1 MTQHALVTGATG
13 FIGSR
18 IVAELGRRAITARTL
33 SRRPLAGVDA
43 RIGDLVRPE
52 TLANLCDGIDTV
64 VHCAGFAHAQENGC
78 DGFEARHRAIN
89 YHGTLNLLE
98 VAGQAGVQRFV
109 LLSSVKALATPGDQQ
124 IDERFPGEP
133 DSPYGRAK
141 RAAEV
146 AAFEA
151 GSRYGMQIVVLRLAM
166 VYGAGDRGNLRRMVE
181 GVRAGWFPPLPD
193 TGNHR
198 SLVHIDDAVEAIL
211 LAMSHP
217 AAAGGCFVV
226 ASDEAPSGAE
236 LYDAIR
242 RMLARPVPSWR
253 VPPPILW
260 FAGAAA
266 DRISRAIRKPLP
278 VSSEMVDRLLGSAW
292 YCSARISR
300 ELGWHARV
308 PLSRGLLDYL
318 APRHPT

>member
-1 MTQHALVTGATG
+1 MTQHVLVTGATG

-18 IVAELGRRAITARTL
+18 VIAELNRRQVATRTL
-33 SRRPLAGVDA
+33 SRRPLERADA
-43 RIGDLVRPE
+43 RIGDLARPE
-52 TLANLCDGIDTV
+52 TLTGLCDGIDTV
-64 VHCAGFAHAQENGC
+64 VHCAGFAHAHESGHEA
-78 DGFEARHRAIN
+78 FEAQHEAIN
-89 YHGTLNLLE
+89 HRGTRSLLDI
-98 VAGQAGVQRFV
+98 ASRAGVRRFV
-109 LLSSVKALATPGDQQ
+109 LLSSVKALATPGDRL
-124 IDERFPGEP
+124 IDEGFPGEP

-141 RAAEV
+141 RTAEA

-151 GSRYGMQIVVLRLAM
+151 SGRYGMQVVVLRLAM

-217 AAAGGCFVV
+217 GAAGGCFIV
-226 ASDEAPSGAE
+226 AAEEAPSGAE

-242 RMLARPVPSWR
+242 RMLGRPAPSWR
-253 VPPPILW
+253 IPASVLRS
-260 FAGAAA
+260 AGTAA
-266 DRISRAIRKPLP
+266 DRISRIIRKPLP

-292 YCSARISR
+292 YCPARIAR
-300 ELGWHARV
+300 ELGWRARV
-308 PLSRGLLDYL
+308 PLSHGLRDYL
-318 APRHPT
+318 GPRHRA